1 MIVVDRDIP
10 YGRRPAHRLDIHRL
24 RGVQQAPVLVL
35 VHGGAWAMGDKA
47 NPGFI
52 DAKAAHYAGRG
63 WVVVSVNYRLLPW
76 GGPREQAEDVAR
88 ALSAVQQHVARWGGD
103 GACVCLLGHSTGA
116 HLGALVLADGEL
128 SRGLAP
134 LQGAVLL
141 DSAALDV
148 VEIMRG
154 PHLPLHERAFG
165 DDPAVWQALSPWHR
179 LQSRLP
185 PLLLVSS
192 AQRPASV
199 VQAARFAERARA
211 LGGTAEQ
218 FEVDLGHAEIN
229 RTLGLPGALT
239 DAVDAFLDRCAG
251 KPRAEGLSAD
261 S

>member
-24 RGVQQAPVLVL
+24 RGTQGAPVLVL

-47 NPGFI
+47 NPGFV
-52 DAKAAHYAGRG
+52 DAKATHYAGRG

-76 GGPREQAEDVAR
+76 GGPGEQAEDVAR
-88 ALSAVQQHVARWGGD
+88 ALGAVQQHVARWGGD
-103 GACVCLLGHSTGA
+103 GARVCLLGHSTGA

-128 SRGLAP
+128 SRGLA
-134 LQGAVLL
+134 LRGAVLL

-148 VEIMRG
+148 VEVMRG

-165 DDPAVWQALSPWHR
+165 ADPAVWQALSPWHR

-185 PLLLVSS
+185 PVLLVSS
-192 AQRPASV
+192 TQRPASV
-199 VQAARFAERARA
+199 AQAARFAERAQA
-211 LGGTAEQ
+211 LGGTAETL
-218 FEVDLGHAEIN
+218 EVDLGHAEIN
-229 RTLGLPGALT
+229 HGLGLPGPLT

-251 KPRAEGLSAD
+251 KPRAGLPAGD